1 MRAFLLTVAKH
12 RLEWVLS
19 ANSSSMRGVKLAG
32 WLIGS
37 LAICKW
43 LYQLT
48 LGSNQHQ
55 IHAAEKNLS
64 YLYLFCYQPAAFLFI
79 FWFIC
84 QESGHGCDINQISS
98 IALGTDKSLIMSWSS
113 DIWFSDR
120 LIWDWFLMDILSLFI
135 FFFFFKEKHTKMFTQ
150 IYHSPMI
157 QLTRHSYIFRTPRLF
172 ADCMCCADTRL
183 SGEQVASHLR
193 NSWCTALQLREQ
205 LQGCQSHQPLTGSA
219 FFCLG

>member
-120 LIWDWFLMDILSLFI
+120 LIWDWFLMDILSLF
-135 FFFFFKEKHTKMFTQ
+135 FFFFFLKKNTLKCSHK
-150 IYHSPMI
+150 
-157 QLTRHSYIFRTPRLF
+157 YITVPWFSLH
-172 ADCMCCADTRL
+172 DTRTFL
-183 SGEQVASHLR
+183 EHLVCLQTVCAVQTRACQGNKWRVISATADVQHCNWGSSYKVAKVINR
-193 NSWCTALQLREQ
+193 
-205 LQGCQSHQPLTGSA
+205 
-219 FFCLG
+219 